1 MPTDLDPVHVLA
13 DEVGELLAGRPRVMV
28 GLAGAPG
35 TGKSTVAAA
44 LVDRLRA
51 RGISTAL
58 VPMDGFHLDQVEL
71 ERLGRARRKGA
82 PDTFDVVGLVALL
95 RRLRAATE
103 PVTYAPRFDRHLEQS
118 IGSAVAVTATTQ
130 VVVTEGNYLL
140 LDADDLPGPVGDDD
154 PMRAWSQVRG
164 LLDRCWFVDT
174 DDAVRVERLVA
185 RHVAH
190 GRSPES
196 ALAWVLDND
205 EVNAALV
212 AGTRHRADA
221 VVAWG

>member
-1 MPTDLDPVHVLA
+1 MDPDPLDALA
-13 DEVGELLAGRPRVMV
+13 DDVAGLLDNRSRVLV

-44 LVDRLRA
+44 LVDRLRDA
-51 RGISTAL
+51 GTRTAL
-58 VPMDGFHLDQVEL
+58 VPMDGFHLDQAEL
-71 ERLGRARRKGA
+71 ERLGRAHRKGA
-82 PDTFDVVGLVALL
+82 PDTFDVTGYVALL

-118 IGSAVAVTATTQ
+118 IGSAVAVDAATQ

-140 LDADDLPGPVGDDD
+140 LDADDLPSPVGDDD
-154 PMRAWSQVRG
+154 PVRAWSQVRG

-174 DDAVRVERLVA
+174 DDTVRVERLVA

-190 GRSPES
+190 GRSPD
-196 ALAWVLDND
+196 AARAWVHGND

-212 AGTRHRADA
+212 TRTRYRADA